1 MVNNCVTSKSI
12 DMATKQKQAE
22 TAELIIES
30 DLYEHFSEDE
40 NILQG
45 DTDSDKD
52 DVIDTNNA

>member
-1 MVNNCVTSKSI
+1 LCYFQEHRYGYK
-12 DMATKQKQAE
+12 AKQAE

-45 DTDSDKD
+45 DSDSDKD
-52 DVIDTNNA
+52 NVIDTKNG